1 MSPFAVQGH
10 FSAPVKER
18 ISELDVLRG
27 LAFLAVV
34 FQHSLGVYARRPD
47 IQLPD
52 AVMIGM
58 VLHFVKFAVPA
69 FVFATGLALFYN
81 YYQKINYP
89 AFIKKR
95 TVDILIP
102 YILWTCLYAAI
113 IDGIPFAISSA
124 WLKEFGKTLLSGSA
138 VYHLWFVIMIFQFY
152 LLYPLFLALF
162 KRVGGLIISNRLRF
176 MATVTLLAAMY
187 ALLMW
192 FSFNYISEDFYAGS
206 AVIQLLFVEYRDR
219 NFLYFIFYFIMG
231 GIAGVGLMK
240 WREFV
245 NRSVNWNG
253 FLFLVLYAWVGYE
266 LLAGASDGMMDLNC
280 STPLKP
286 SMFFYTVSEMLLLY
300 GISLSIVK
308 YSPTIFSCLKFI
320 GKFSYGGYL
329 IHAMVLYGVVD
340 IMNQYL
346 APGRYLWKSTLAF
359 IFCTLV
365 SLAVTYLISL
375 IPHGHLLIGPYG
387 GTGPGQKPAS
397 LEQTIPKP
405 W

>member
-1 MSPFAVQGH
+1 MSPFAMQGH
-10 FSAPVKER
+10 FSAPAKER
-18 ISELDVLRG
+18 ILELDVLRG

-47 IQLPD
+47 IQLAD

-58 VLHFVKFAVPA
+58 VLHFAKFAVPA

-81 YYQKINYP
+81 YYQKVNYP

-102 YILWTCLYAAI
+102 YILWTCLYTAI
-113 IDGIPFAISSA
+113 IDGIPFTISSA

-152 LLYPLFLALF
+152 LLYPLFLSLF
-162 KRVGGLIISNRLRF
+162 KKVGGLITSRLQF

-192 FSFNYISEDFYAGS
+192 FSFSYISEDFHAGS
-206 AVIQLLFVEYRDR
+206 ALIQLLFVEYRDR

-231 GIAGVGLMK
+231 GIAGVGLLK

-245 NRSVNWNG
+245 NRSINWNG
-253 FLFLVLYAWVGYE
+253 FLFLALYIWVGYE

-286 SMFFYTVSEMLLLY
+286 SMFFYTVSELLLLY

-308 YSPTIFSCLKFI
+308 YSPTIFNCLKFI

-329 IHAMVLYGVVD
+329 THAMVLYGVVD

-375 IPHGHLLIGPYG
+375 IPHGHLLIGPFE

-397 LEQTIPKP
+397 LEQAIPKP